1 MKNIAAN
8 ILFLLIILISN
19 QIHANENG
27 YITISPSQPTRSG
40 DKIEVIEVFWYAC
53 PHCFDFEPH
62 ISKWLESKPNDVEF
76 SRMPA
81 IFRKSWIPHAKAY
94 FTADKL
100 NVLDSI
106 HTPLFDALHKRKKNI
121 HDDDSIKKFFVKH
134 GVDRNIFKKVYESD
148 EVQDKVKRAF
158 IMGQRYKLTGVPA
171 VIINGKYMVSGST
184 AGSFENVLKIINQ
197 LIDKERKNDLQI

>member
-197 LIDKERKNDLQI
+197 LIDKERKNNLQS

>member
-8 ILFLLIILISN
+8 ILFLLLILISN

-27 YITISPSQPTRSG
+27 YITISPPQPTRSG

-158 IMGQRYKLTGVPA
+158 IMGQRYKLMGVPA

-197 LIDKERKNDLQI
+197 LIDKERKNNLQS

>member
-62 ISKWLESKPNDVEF
+62 ISRWLESKPNDVEF